1 MLTELSPSRIIVLY
15 SLPRSGSTYVDK
27 ALRTYFAAHYG
38 HTALSEL
45 FNLNLPV
52 QFQHNEFKLDLDSW
66 KDVTY
71 AEGLDLQEHLKKRSE
86 RFEQL
91 TALSSRKYSLKVL
104 GAQLDKKLAV
114 RLMEESTV
122 FFSHRENCWE
132 HLLSFLISFQTNQFY
147 ESDTIQWEPGS
158 LVADEVFF
166 KKFCWLQLRYRLLRN
181 IFPHAVEISFE
192 QLLQEK
198 APYMRSLGLTKDF
211 SWDQV
216 EYPRR
221 QNLKDKQL
229 AFSNLEELKTWYRGS
244 FLMESYPL

>member
-1 MLTELSPSRIIVLY
+1 MLTELSPCRIIVLY

-27 ALRTYFAAHYG
+27 ALRTYFTTHYG
-38 HTALSEL
+38 HIALSEL

-52 QFQHNEFKLDLDSW
+52 QFQQNEFQLDLDSW

-71 AEGLDLQEHLKKRSE
+71 AESLDLQEHLKKRSE
-86 RFEQL
+86 RFDQL
-91 TALSSRKYSLKVL
+91 TSLSTEKYSLKVL
-104 GAQLDKKLAV
+104 GAQLDKKQAI

-122 FFSHRENCWE
+122 YFSYRENCWE

-147 ESDTIQWEPGS
+147 ESESIQWEPGS
-158 LVADEVFF
+158 LVADQEFF
-166 KKFCWLQLRYRLLRN
+166 KKFCWLQLRYKMLRE

-192 QLLQEK
+192 QLLQK
-198 APYMRSLGLTKDF
+198 KGPYLRSLGFTKEF

-216 EYPRR
+216 EYPHK

-229 AFSNLEELKTWYRGS
+229 AFSNLEELKSWYRGS
-244 FLMESYPL
+244 FLMEKHLL